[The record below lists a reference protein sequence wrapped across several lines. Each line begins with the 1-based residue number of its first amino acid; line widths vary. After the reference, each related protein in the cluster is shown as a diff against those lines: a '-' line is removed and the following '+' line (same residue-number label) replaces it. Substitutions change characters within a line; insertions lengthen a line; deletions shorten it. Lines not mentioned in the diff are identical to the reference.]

1 VLESF
6 NNIGDKNMNAMEKFC
21 SDQQKKIDELREEL
35 YTERQ
40 KHRAEV
46 LALRID
52 LVHKNSEL
60 ETALYRVNS
69 LEKTVEML
77 QGCVDREH
85 KRRMEDLSSDRKWRR
100 TLSKL

>member
-1 VLESF
+1 
-6 NNIGDKNMNAMEKFC
+6 MNAMEKFC
-21 SDQQKKIDELREEL
+21 AGQQAKIDELRNEI

-52 LVHKNSEL
+52 LVHKKSDL
-60 ETALYRVNS
+60 RVALYKVNS

-77 QGCVDREH
+77 QDLIDREN
-85 KRRMEDLSSDRKWRR
+85 KRRLELVDTPL
-100 TLSKL
+100 